1 MFKAKLILEITI
13 LIFLIFIA
21 FLISLHLPGF
31 DWETDYGHY
40 YYISMF
46 NEENKEFYND
56 FFIHKG
62 PVAIFV
68 LDLIGFFIGYGWKE
82 SIIFCILISIN
93 IFFLFFKA

>member
-21 FLISLHLPGF
+21 FLISLHLHRF

-46 NEENKEFYND
+46 NEE
-56 FFIHKG
+56 IR
-62 PVAIFV
+62 
-68 LDLIGFFIGYGWKE
+68 
-82 SIIFCILISIN
+82 ILQ
-93 IFFLFFKA
+93 

>member
-1 MFKAKLILEITI
+1 MFKAVNFRNHYFNLFNIYSFFNFTT
-13 LIFLIFIA
+13 
-21 FLISLHLPGF
+21 LPGF

-46 NEENKEFYND
+46 NEGNKEFYND

-82 SIIFCILISIN
+82 SIISYFVAITH
-93 IFFLFFKA
+93 